1 VIGSPVYP
9 LRRLGAALGGA
20 LLLLA
25 ACQTGRPAT
34 PSAIAEG
41 AEGAADQWRNPGG
54 DQGKM
59 HYSRLTDITAAN
71 VARLGFAW
79 DYQTGTNRVL
89 EATPVVAD
97 GVMYAAGPL
106 GRVFALDAGSGRE
119 LWKFEPD
126 VDMQVN
132 RAACCDQANRGV
144 ALAGGKVYV
153 AALDGMLYALDAK
166 NGAVAWKADTI
177 VDRSRGYTSTGA
189 PEVANGVVVIGNAG
203 AEYDTR
209 GYVTAYD
216 LATGQQKWRFWI
228 VPRDP
233 KSGPQEAPYL
243 DVALKTWSKDTRWDI
258 GGGGTAW
265 DAINYDPVTDTVFVG
280 TGNGGPYNQADRSP
294 GGGDNLYVS
303 SIVALDPRTGLP
315 KWHYQETP
323 GDNWDYTA
331 TAPMVLTDLVVD
343 GVERPVILHAPKNG
357 FLYVLDRRD
366 GTLLRANKFAKV
378 NWADRIDLA
387 TGRPVL
393 TGAADYAQSPKIV
406 FPASPG
412 GHNWHPM
419 AWSPETK
426 LLYVPALDMGNLLI
440 RNTDGKVPRASRR
453 INNAAALIFSPDLP
467 VVVPTLPPPVRDGI
481 MASAAWKDQEGLKG
495 RSYLRAIDPLTG
507 RVAWQHEASGWWDH
521 GGVLATAGGLIFQ
534 GDDTGH
540 LNVFDAATGKLLKA
554 IFTGTAILAA
564 PMTYRIGGTQYVAVA
579 AAWGGG
585 GWGFPHKTGAQYQRG
600 NAGRIIVFK
609 LDGGATPVPDKLPPF
624 EPIPAPP
631 PQLPGVTPATL
642 ALGAGLFN
650 GNCAICHANQTGS
663 NAPDLRRMQSHD
675 AFDQIL
681 LEGLLVPNGM
691 PRWDDTF
698 DKAQVKAIHAYL
710 IALQGQAHADYQKAV
725 REGRDP
731 NADGAP
737 TILSNF

>member
-1 VIGSPVYP
+1 
-9 LRRLGAALGGA
+9 LGAAFCGA

-25 ACQTGRPAT
+25 ACQAGRPAASGSV
-34 PSAIAEG
+34 SAQS
-41 AEGAADQWRNPGG
+41 EGAADQWGNPGG
-54 DQGKM
+54 DQGKT
-59 HYSRLTDITAAN
+59 HFSRLTEIAPAN
-71 VARLGFAW
+71 VDRLGFAW
-79 DYQTGTNRVL
+79 EYQTGTTRVL
-89 EATPVVAD
+89 EATPVVVD
-97 GVMYAAGPL
+97 GVMYASGPL
-106 GRVFALDAGSGRE
+106 GRVWALDAATGRE

-144 ALAGGKVYV
+144 AVVGGKVYV

-166 NGAVAWKADTI
+166 SGAVVWKADTI
-177 VDRSRGYTSTGA
+177 ADRSRGYTSTGA

-209 GYVTAYD
+209 GYVTGYD
-216 LATGQQKWRFWI
+216 LASGQQKWRFWI

-233 KSGPQEAPYL
+233 KSGSQEAPYL
-243 DVALKTWSKDTRWDI
+243 DAALKTWSKDSRWDI

-294 GGGDNLYVS
+294 GGGDNLYIS

-343 GVERPVILHAPKNG
+343 GIKRPVILHAPKNG

-366 GTLLRANKFAKV
+366 GKLLRANKFAKV

-393 TGAADYAQSPKIV
+393 TGAADYSQVPKIV

-419 AWSPETK
+419 AWSPDTG

-440 RNTDGKVPRASRR
+440 RNTDGKAPRAARR
-453 INNAAALIFSPDLP
+453 LNNAAALIFSPDLP

-481 MASAAWKDQEGLKG
+481 MATPAWQDQEGLKG

-521 GGVLATAGGLIFQ
+521 GGVLATASGLVFQ
-534 GDDTGH
+534 GDDTGR
-540 LNVFDAATGKLLKA
+540 LNVFDAKTGKVLKS

-564 PMTYRIGGTQYVAVA
+564 PMTYRIGGVQYVAVA

-609 LDGGATPVPDKLPPF
+609 LGGGPTPVPDKLPPF

-631 PQLPGVTPATL
+631 QQLPGVTPATL
-642 ALGAGLFN
+642 AQGAELFN
-650 GNCAICHANQTGS
+650 GNCAICHANQSGS
-663 NAPDLRRMQSHD
+663 NAPDLRRMQSHE

-681 LEGLLVPNGM
+681 LDGLLVPNGM
-691 PRWDDTF
+691 PRWDDVF
-698 DKAQVKAIHAYL
+698 DKAKVRAIHAYL

-731 NADGAP
+731 DADGAP

>member
-1 VIGSPVYP
+1 VTAPPASPI
-9 LRRLGAALGGA
+9 RRLGVALGGA

-25 ACQTGRPAT
+25 ACQASRPGPPGGTAV
-34 PSAIAEG
+34 S
-41 AEGAADQWRNPGG
+41 AEGAADQWRNAGG
-54 DQGKM
+54 DQGKT
-59 HYSRLTDITAAN
+59 HFSRLADITPGN

-79 DYQTGTNRVL
+79 EYQTGTTRVL

-97 GVMYAAGPL
+97 GVLYAAGPL
-106 GRVFALDAGSGRE
+106 GRVWALDAASGRA
-119 LWKFEPD
+119 LWAFEPD

-166 NGAVAWKADTI
+166 TGTVAWKADTI
-177 VDRSRGYTSTGA
+177 VDRTRGYTSTGA

-216 LATGQQKWRFWI
+216 LATGAQKWRFWI

-243 DVALKTWSKDTRWDI
+243 DAALKTWSKDSRWDI

-265 DAINYDPVTDTVFVG
+265 DAINYDPLTDTVFVG

-343 GVERPVILHAPKNG
+343 GVKRPVILHAPKNG

-366 GTLLRANKFAKV
+366 GKLLRANKFAKV

-393 TGAADYAQSPKIV
+393 TGEADYAQSPKIV

-419 AWSPETK
+419 AWSLDTG

-440 RNTDGKVPRASRR
+440 RNTDGKAPRGAKRL
-453 INNAAALIFSPDLP
+453 NNAAALIFSPDLP

-481 MASAAWKDQEGLKG
+481 MATAAWKDQEGLKG

-507 RVAWQHEASGWWDH
+507 RTVWQHEASGWWDH
-521 GGVLATAGGLIFQ
+521 GGVLATAGGLVFQ

-540 LNVFDAATGKLLKA
+540 LNVFDARTGKLLKA

-609 LDGGATPVPDKLPPF
+609 LDGGATPVPDKRPPF

-631 PQLPGVTPATL
+631 AQLPGVTPATL

-650 GNCAICHANQTGS
+650 GNCAICHANQSGS

-681 LEGLLVPNGM
+681 LDGLLVPNGM
-691 PRWDDTF
+691 PRWDDVF

-710 IALQGQAHADYQKAV
+710 IALQTQAHADYGKAV

-731 NADGAP
+731 DADGAP